1 MGYRQVRLNLPTMT
15 KALSWLVLAT
25 CVACGAENQATGPE
39 PVDMP
44 PDYPTSTGGGGGQS
58 VVGGS
63 DSGSP
68 PDAAGPQGPQGGG
81 GGLATSDAA
90 ILNQPPKIG
99 APGCGFAAAAFCDT
113 FDVPAK
119 VRGRAGDLDPTYW
132 SAGRMAVQAS
142 TTRAMGIGMAVIP
155 ACRAGV
161 SNHVW
166 PNDDTLV
173 CGSTADVASQHLLV
187 AVAAQNYGQNGYR
200 IRQPFDFAG
209 RTGKIVFDATVTPL
223 SPLHGW
229 ISLAITEDPVS
240 MPGYSIQHN
249 DEGTIIPK
257 NAVEVHFLNAPGDTG
272 VFVRNVHVFRDFVDT
287 VYAPPSSLTPSTKK
301 DGKLNHFEVTIS
313 QQGVEARITPYS
325 DDGVHFAA
333 PSFTYKVDTAIPF
346 SRGYVQ
352 LSVHNHATLKYTTAP
367 NQVDASI
374 ARIDNIGFDG
384 PVLSHFREY
393 EVPNALVKFS
403 EHLGDPY
410 NTEDVGYDVGYTL
423 QDAAKGPKQTLHF
436 QGVDISNV
444 KSARLSFS
452 AWMDFLTQGPRDQYA
467 IRARL
472 NGKTWLEYK
481 LTAAEALF
489 FTAGPTTVD
498 PSGAKIGDPGSQG
511 RFSFVIDVPVDQL
524 VAGDNTVE
532 FVSSNIPVG
541 YPPGVCNIDL
551 VLGTN

>member
-1 MGYRQVRLNLPTMT
+1 
-15 KALSWLVLAT
+15 
-25 CVACGAENQATGPE
+25 
-39 PVDMP
+39 
-44 PDYPTSTGGGGGQS
+44 
-58 VVGGS
+58 
-63 DSGSP
+63 
-68 PDAAGPQGPQGGG
+68 
-81 GGLATSDAA
+81 
-90 ILNQPPKIG
+90 
-99 APGCGFAAAAFCDT
+99 
-113 FDVPAK
+113 
-119 VRGRAGDLDPTYW
+119 
-132 SAGRMAVQAS
+132 
-142 TTRAMGIGMAVIP
+142 
-155 ACRAGV
+155 
-161 SNHVW
+161 
-166 PNDDTLV
+166 
-173 CGSTADVASQHLLV
+173 LLV

-209 RTGKIVFDATVTPL
+209 RTGKIVFDATVAPL

-229 ISLAITEDPVS
+229 ISLAVTPDPVS

-272 VFVRNVHVFRDFVDT
+272 ISVRNVHVFRDFVDT
-287 VYAPPSSLTPSTKK
+287 VYTPPSSLSPATKSV
-301 DGKLNHFEVTIS
+301 GKLNHFEVTIS
-313 QQGVEARITPYS
+313 EQGVEARITPYS
-325 DDGVHFAA
+325 DEGVHFAA
-333 PSFTYKVDTAIPF
+333 PSFIYKVDAAIPF

-352 LSVHNHATLKYTTAP
+352 LSVHNHATLKYTQAP

-374 ARIDNIGFDG
+374 ARIDNVGFDG

-410 NTEDVGYDVGYTL
+410 NTEDVGYDVGYTI

-452 AWMDFLTQGPRDQYA
+452 AWMDFYTQDHRDQDA

-472 NGKTWLEYK
+472 NGKNWLEYK

-498 PSGAKIGDPGSQG
+498 PSGAKIGNPGTQG

-532 FVSSNIPVG
+532 FVSSNIPQG

-551 VLGTN
+551 VLDTN